1 MKKHLIS
8 LVIFLYVITNAYSQD
23 EKFSGGI
30 YFSPV
35 ISWFKPEN
43 KKITAEKG
51 RFSYGFGLTSDI
63 KLTKTF
69 AFNIGLNFINNGGSL
84 KYTDTIPEFE
94 AIDTTY
100 SLKKNST
107 IKYKLQFIELPVS
120 IKGKT
125 PEIGYTSFFLKF
137 GISPLIQ
144 FKALAD
150 VTVDSGDNVKK
161 EIRSLTFGYHVGGG
175 ILYTLKGNTKLLG
188 EIVFRNGL
196 GDIEK
201 VEMLVGG
208 KKSDYKVILN
218 SLEIRVGIIF

>member
-1 MKKHLIS
+1 MKNFK
-8 LVIFLYVITNAYSQD
+8 LVFIIFTFTFANLYSQD

-43 KKITAEKG
+43 KKISAEKS

-69 AFNIGLNFINNGGSL
+69 ALNVGLNFTNNGGSL
-84 KYTDTIPEFE
+84 KYTDSIPEFE
-94 AIDTTY
+94 AVDSTY

-107 IKYKLQFIELPVS
+107 IKYKLQFIEIPVS
-120 IKGKT
+120 IKGRT
-125 PEIGYTSFFLKF
+125 PEIGYTSFFVKF
-137 GISPLIQ
+137 GLSPLLQ

-161 EIRSLTFGYHVGGG
+161 EIRAMTFGYHVGAGV
-175 ILYTLKGNTKLLG
+175 LYTLKGNTKLLG
-188 EIVFRNGL
+188 EVVFRNGL
-196 GDIEK
+196 GDIDK
-201 VEMLVGG
+201 VEMLIAG
-208 KKSDYKVILN
+208 KKTDYKVILN
-218 SLEIRVGIIF
+218 SLEIRVGIVF